1 MNNLQNYIGVKLL
14 TARPMTRGEYNKYCD
29 LPPPEEKD
37 YNEAGYLV
45 IYQDSYESW
54 SPKPQF
60 DEAYRLVEGG
70 HMSFGLAIEA
80 MKKGMKVAREGWN
93 GKDMYLQY
101 EKAKDFEYS
110 EMLPFIIIKTVQ
122 NTFVPWLASQTD
134 ILSDDWFAVE

>member
-14 TARPMTRGEYNKYCD
+14 KAKPMTRGAYNSYRGWD
-29 LPPPEEKD
+29 PPKEENYHED
-37 YNEAGYLV
+37 GFLV
-45 IYQDSYESW
+45 VYPDGYESW

-60 DEAYRLVEGG
+60 DEAYRLIDGG
-70 HMSFGLAIEA
+70 HMNFGLAVEA
-80 MKKGMKVAREGWN
+80 LKKDLKVAREGWN

-110 EMLPFIIIKTVQ
+110 EMLPFIVMKTVQ

-134 ILSDDWFAVE
+134 MLSDDWFVVE